1 MPKHLRTSVFVKGT
15 CYHCGKPLRPIG
27 YSREK
32 GKPHNDW
39 ASRTL
44 HKKCWKVLKQEG
56 TI

>member
-15 CYHCGKPLRPIG
+15 CYHCGKALRPIG
-27 YSREK
+27 HSREK